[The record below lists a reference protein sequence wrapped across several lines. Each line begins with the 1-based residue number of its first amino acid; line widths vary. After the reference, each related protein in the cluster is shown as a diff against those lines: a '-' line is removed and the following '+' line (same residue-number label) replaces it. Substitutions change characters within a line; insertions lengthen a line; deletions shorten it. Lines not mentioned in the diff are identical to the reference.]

1 MKSDQRLWR
10 TLHVLIHMSHH
21 QGPLTSQAIA
31 AMLQT
36 HPVVVRRTLGG
47 LRDKQL
53 IQSEK
58 GHGGGWQ
65 LLRPL
70 DQITLHDVYLA
81 LGEPVLL
88 SLSPSISQSCL
99 VEAAVNQ
106 ALNDVLEQARQMV
119 LERFGNMTLASI
131 ERDFQSLLDARTD
144 LPGNCEFH
152 ADQRSSEKRAL
163 PVVKE

>member
-36 HPVVVRRTLGG
+36 HPVVVRRTLAG
-47 LRDKQL
+47 LRDKHL

-58 GHGGGWQ
+58 GHGGGWK
-65 LLRPL
+65 LLRSL
-70 DQITLHDVYLA
+70 DQISLHDVYEA
-81 LGEPVLL
+81 LGEPGILI
-88 SLSPSISQSCL
+88 LSPSISESCL

-106 ALNDVLEQARQMV
+106 ALNQVLEQARQMV
-119 LERFGNMTLASI
+119 LERFSDMSLASI
-131 ERDFQSLLDARTD
+131 ERDFQSLLEAHGERPESCTV
-144 LPGNCEFH
+144 H
-152 ADQRSSEKRAL
+152 ADQRISEKRAL
-163 PVVKE
+163 PVAKE